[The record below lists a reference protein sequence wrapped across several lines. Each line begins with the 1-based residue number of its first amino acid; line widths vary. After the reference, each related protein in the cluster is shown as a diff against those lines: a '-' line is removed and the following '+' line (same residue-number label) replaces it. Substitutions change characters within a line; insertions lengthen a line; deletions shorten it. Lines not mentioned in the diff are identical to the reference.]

1 MRIKET
7 NNKINKL
14 KKEREGKIM
23 KNNKKIIVT
32 ISLVV
37 ALLIITL
44 GITYAAFVYREN
56 TNNQQLVL
64 GEIYMYYDEVNQLT
78 IENAL
83 PGDEYSKY
91 FEFTVNGKNTY
102 KQKDIYYEVVLTKGD
117 TPDDKIETNRLS
129 DDSLLFKLVEVADDD
144 TETILLEDKTYDD
157 LTSQRLYVATIEK
170 GTTQEVNKRYRL
182 YAKISDN
189 ITICGGEITEG
200 CDYYT
205 SGDTL
210 NWTDA
215 FASVKVSV
223 TGDFTKKGIPT
234 NFVNVVKSKYG
245 TDTTLVAVNAEGTL
259 YDASDDTQE
268 IREYRYSGPTANNYV
283 FFDTNGDGNKTDD
296 EIWRIVGVFEDTVK
310 DANGDVVLENGQPT
324 YEEKVKLMR
333 NTVLT
338 SAELPATYTINGT
351 AKTIEYN
358 TTGTAYW
365 NKVKTGTNYNDWTT
379 AGLQYYL
386 NTEQDESATPNPGYL
401 SFLSTEA
408 KELLSLTTYNLG
420 NVVYNTDTAISA
432 YTSERGT
439 VECGSSVTSN
449 THNNNCNIWYGNQ
462 VSWNGYVGLLYPSDH
477 GYSASNTYWTTKLYS
492 YSSTAKT
499 YSWMQQNANHSS
511 SEWFLSPSSSSTS
524 SAMNWISDGSV
535 NNNSTTSSFSGAR
548 GVINLIS
555 SATVLD
561 AAGTIDEPY
570 TVVVE

>member
-1 MRIKET
+1 
-7 NNKINKL
+7 
-14 KKEREGKIM
+14 M
-23 KNNKKIIVT
+23 KNNKKIIVA

-37 ALLIITL
+37 ALLVITL
-44 GITYAAFVYREN
+44 GTTYAAFVYREN

-64 GEIYMYYDEVNQLT
+64 GEIYMYYNEINQLT
-78 IENAL
+78 IENAM
-83 PGDEYSKY
+83 PGDDYSNY
-91 FEFTVNGKNTY
+91 FEFTVSGMNTY
-102 KQKDIYYEVVLTKGD
+102 NQKDIYYEVVLTKGD
-117 TPDDKIETNRLS
+117 TPEDKLEANRLS
-129 DDSLLFKLVEVADDD
+129 DESLLFKLVEVADDD

-170 GTTQEVNKRYRL
+170 GTTQEVNKTYRL
-182 YAKISDN
+182 YARIGDN

-200 CDYYT
+200 CDYFT
-205 SGDTL
+205 SGETL

-234 NFVNVVKSKYG
+234 NFVNLVKTKYG
-245 TDTTLVAVNAEGTL
+245 NDTTLVAVNGEGTL

-283 FFDTNGDGNKTDD
+283 FFDTNGDGTKTDD
-296 EIWRIVGVFEDTVK
+296 EIWRIVGVFKDTIK
-310 DANGDVVLENGQPT
+310 DEEGNVVLENGQPT

-333 NTVLT
+333 NTWLT

-351 AKTIEYN
+351 ANTIEYN

-365 NKVKTGTNYNDWTT
+365 NKKDSYPGLQNDWTT

-408 KELLSLTTYNLG
+408 KELLSLTTYHLG
-420 NVVYNTDTAISA
+420 NVVYGYSGDTAISA
-432 YTSERGT
+432 YINERGT
-439 VECGSSVTSN
+439 TVCESSVTSDS
-449 THNNNCNIWYGNQ
+449 HNSNCNIWYGNEA
-462 VSWNGYVGLLYPSDH
+462 SWNGYVGLLYPSDY
-477 GYSASNTYWTTKLYS
+477 GYSATNTYW
-492 YSSTAKT
+492 STLLVYYNSGAMNT
-499 YSWMQQNANHSS
+499 SWMQQTANHSN
-511 SEWFLSPSSSSTS
+511 SEWLLSPSSYGAYIRAVYWDTRGVVSYNRTDSYY
-524 SAMNWISDGSV
+524 
-535 NNNSTTSSFSGAR
+535 GAR

-570 TVVVE
+570 IVVVE

>member
-1 MRIKET
+1 
-7 NNKINKL
+7 
-14 KKEREGKIM
+14 M
-23 KNNKKIIVT
+23 KNNKKIIVA

-102 KQKDIYYEVVLTKGD
+102 KEKDIYYEVILTKGD

-129 DDSLLFKLVEVADDD
+129 DDSLLFKLVEVADGD
-144 TETILLEDKTYDD
+144 TETVLLEDKTYDD
-157 LTSQRLYVATIEK
+157 LTSQRIYVATINK
-170 GTTQEVNKRYRL
+170 GTTTEVNKRYRL

-215 FASVKVSV
+215 FASVKINV
-223 TGDFTKKGIPT
+223 KGELEPDQV
-234 NFVNVVKSKYG
+234 NFVNAVKSKYG
-245 TDTTLVAVNAEGTL
+245 TDETLVAVNTSGTL
-259 YDASDDTQE
+259 YDGTGE

-283 FFDTNGDGNKTDD
+283 FFDTNGDGVTTDD
-296 EIWRIVGVFEDTVK
+296 EIWRIVGIFKDTVK
-310 DANGDVVLENGQPT
+310 DEEGNVVLENGQPT

-338 SAELPATYTINGT
+338 SDELPTSYKINGT
-351 AKTIEYN
+351 TNKIESSTAGY
-358 TTGTAYW
+358 AYW
-365 NKVKTGTNYNDWTT
+365 NYTQTGTNLNDWTT
-379 AGLQYYL
+379 AGLKYYL

-408 KELLSLTTYNLG
+408 KNLLSLTTYHLG
-420 NVVYNTDTAISA
+420 NVDYFEDSMTAYNN
-432 YTSERGT
+432 ERGT
-439 VECGSSVTSN
+439 VECASSVITESN
-449 THNNNCNIWYGNQ
+449 ESNCNIWYGNEA
-462 VSWNGYVGLLYPSDH
+462 SWNGYVGLLYPSDY
-477 GYSASNTYWTTKLYS
+477 GYSATNTYW
-492 YSSTAKT
+492 STLLAYYNSGAMNT
-499 YSWMQQNANHSS
+499 SWMQQTANHSN
-511 SEWFLSPSSSSTS
+511 SEWLLSPSSGYASHALSWITS
-524 SAMNWISDGSV
+524 GHVSYTI
-535 NNNSTTSSFSGAR
+535 TSNKYGAR

-555 SATVLD
+555 SANVLD

-570 TVVVE
+570 IVVVE